1 MFTRK
6 QFIDKYSTVAS
17 NVTKNTGIFPETLL
31 AMAIVE
37 SQGKVNN
44 VYLVGAGLIA
54 VKANNYFGIKD
65 STSWTGQTIQLPTPG
80 DAQKISTFRKYN
92 TIEESFK
99 DFVKFL
105 KTNPRYKNAGVFDSN
120 DYAEQIINIARAGYA
135 ENKNY
140 AVVITSVAN
149 SVAKAI
155 KNQIIKPLQNNKTIV
170 GGLIAFFFLLLYNKK
185 FK

>member
-1 MFTRK
+1 MLYTKLKLVTR
-6 QFIDKYSTVAS
+6 
-17 NVTKNTGIFPETLL
+17 
-31 AMAIVE
+31 
-37 SQGKVNN
+37 
-44 VYLVGAGLIA
+44 
-54 VKANNYFGIKD
+54 
-65 STSWTGQTIQLPTPG
+65 
-80 DAQKISTFRKYN
+80 ISTRNMYLYSPSGVIKKYN
-92 TIEESFK
+92 TIEDSFK

-105 KTNPRYKNAGVFDSN
+105 KTNPRYKNAGVFNSN

-155 KNQIIKPLQNNKTIV
+155 KNQIIKPLQNNKTII